1 MASPIRGGEV
11 WIAPGGRQMKVQRQN
26 DQVVLRITDD
36 PPENSCRPS
45 VDYLFRSVA
54 EVYGGRAV
62 GVIMTGMGN
71 DGSLGCRRLKHCG
84 ASIIAQD
91 AATCVVFGMP
101 REPIEK
107 GIADVVAPLGRIAA
121 EIAQLHPAGSRA
133 VQVTR
138 EDIQFVA
145 QLVDQLCG
153 VMLDETKGYLVES
166 RLGQL
171 AREHGC
177 ASYRDLCLRARATN
191 DRALQQKI
199 IDAITTQE
207 TLFFRDSS
215 PFDVLQNKILPE
227 LIDACAKNNGPKRL
241 RFWSAACSTGQEP
254 YSLAMVL
261 RETIPNVAS
270 WNLSI
275 LATDI
280 SDAAIAQASRG
291 WYAAHEIDRGMR
303 PSLLPKYFKSHPG
316 GWQVKDEIRGM
327 VSFQR
332 RNLLQPFTELGTF
345 DVIFCRNVAIY
356 FDAPRR
362 RDLFLRLA
370 DRLAPRGAIFV
381 GSSESLLDLGPR
393 FAPGITAARPTISPI
408 GRQSCRPR
416 PGCRK

>member
-1 MASPIRGGEV
+1 M
-11 WIAPGGRQMKVQRQN
+11 
-26 DQVVLRITDD
+26 
-36 PPENSCRPS
+36 
-45 VDYLFRSVA
+45 
-54 EVYGGRAV
+54 
-62 GVIMTGMGN
+62 
-71 DGSLGCRRLKHCG
+71 
-84 ASIIAQD
+84 
-91 AATCVVFGMP
+91 
-101 REPIEK
+101 
-107 GIADVVAPLGRIAA
+107 
-121 EIAQLHPAGSRA
+121 
-133 VQVTR
+133 QVTR

-171 AREHGC
+171 ARDHGC
-177 ASYRDLCLRARATN
+177 ASYRDLCLRARTTATA
-191 DRALQQKI
+191 RCS
-199 IDAITTQE
+199 
-207 TLFFRDSS
+207 RRSS
-215 PFDVLQNKILPE
+215 TPSPRRKRSSFATAAPSTPCRTEILPD
-227 LIDACAKNNGPKRL
+227 LIDACAAAAGRETL

-261 RETIPNVAS
+261 RETLPNFAA
-270 WNLSI
+270 WNVSI

-303 PSLLPKYFKSHPG
+303 ASLLPKYFQSQQG

-356 FDAPRR
+356 FDAARR

-370 DRLAPRGAIFV
+370 DRLAPGGAIFV

-393 FAPGITAARPTISPI
+393 FAPAEPLPGDLLSAESP
-408 GRQSCRPR
+408 GNL
-416 PGCRK
+416 

>member
-1 MASPIRGGEV
+1 
-11 WIAPGGRQMKVQRQN
+11 
-26 DQVVLRITDD
+26 
-36 PPENSCRPS
+36 
-45 VDYLFRSVA
+45 
-54 EVYGGRAV
+54 
-62 GVIMTGMGN
+62 
-71 DGSLGCRRLKHCG
+71 
-84 ASIIAQD
+84 
-91 AATCVVFGMP
+91 
-101 REPIEK
+101 
-107 GIADVVAPLGRIAA
+107 
-121 EIAQLHPAGSRA
+121 

-153 VMLDETKGYLVES
+153 VVLDESKGYLVES

-171 AREHGC
+171 AKDQGC
-177 ASYRDLCLRARATN
+177 ASYRELCQRARATS

-199 IDAITTQE
+199 INAITTQE

-215 PFDVLQNKILPE
+215 PFDALQNRILPD
-227 LIDACAKNNGPKRL
+227 LIDACTRGGGPRKL
-241 RFWSAACSTGQEP
+241 RFWSAASSTGQEA

-261 RETIPNVAS
+261 RETIPNLAS
-270 WNLSI
+270 WNVTI

-291 WYAAHEIDRGMR
+291 WYAAHEIERGMR
-303 PSLLPKYFKSHPG
+303 GPLLAKYFQSRQG

-356 FDAPRR
+356 FDGPRR

-370 DRLAPRGAIFV
+370 DRLAPPGAILV
-381 GSSESLLDLGPR
+381 GSSESLLDLGSR
-393 FAPGITAARPTISPI
+393 FAPKNHCRATYYQPNLKPAPPAGATNCPSIAASGTHR
-408 GRQSCRPR
+408 
-416 PGCRK
+416 